1 MSMWCLASQDP
12 TAHQYTVHSSYLH
25 SWVIFSIHFVP
36 EHSPW
41 LLQFIQMRKTD
52 FKCVFVYVI
61 LCVSPTQAPF
71 RLSFQMIHALLN
83 WVHVVLSAPVRGLR
97 RSLK

>member
-52 FKCVFVYVI
+52 FKCVFTSFCVYHQ
-61 LCVSPTQAPF
+61 P
-71 RLSFQMIHALLN
+71 RLPSDY
-83 WVHVVLSAPVRGLR
+83 LSR
-97 RSLK
+97 